1 MARQHLT
8 DYQVAV
14 AELEAIIGAQ
24 VYPLP
29 ADPAKPGGKS
39 K

>member
-1 MARQHLT
+1 LT

-24 VYPLP
+24 LYPLP
-29 ADPAKPGGKS
+29 ADPPEPSAKRK
-39 K
+39 